1 MCLCATVF
9 TLREIIAVTTFKAP
23 KPASREFHGLLSIFA
38 TFLQFR
44 AVFFT
49 LLLRFAF
56 LTFFDL
62 CTFSI
67 F

>member
-38 TFLQFR
+38 VKIP
-44 AVFFT
+44 A
-49 LLLRFAF
+49 
-56 LTFFDL
+56 
-62 CTFSI
+62 
-67 F
+67 